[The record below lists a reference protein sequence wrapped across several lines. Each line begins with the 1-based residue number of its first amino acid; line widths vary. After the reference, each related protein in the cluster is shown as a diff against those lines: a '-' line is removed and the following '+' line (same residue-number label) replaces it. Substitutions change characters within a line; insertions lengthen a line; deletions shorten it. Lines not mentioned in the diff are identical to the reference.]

1 MTERTLIF
9 PHQLFDSHP
18 ALAPGRPVLLVEDS
32 LFFGDRH
39 APARFHRHKLLFHRA
54 SMSAYAERL
63 RRAGFRVDI
72 AGYEPAETARDRV
85 AALAGRGVRAL
96 HLADPGDFLLEKRLR
111 ESARQHGVSLHVS
124 PSPMFLTDPAW
135 ADAFFAPRGRYR
147 MADFYQAQRRR
158 LDVLVEDGAPAGG
171 RWSFDE
177 DNRKPLPRALA
188 PPAFERAALPRAQA
202 GLARAVSRDFPGNP
216 GEPVD
221 FWFPVTHAA
230 ARRGL
235 DDFLEHRLA
244 RFGDF
249 EDAISAQHPVLFHS
263 VLTPALNS
271 GLLTPGEVLER
282 TLEFAREHPVPLNAL
297 EGFIRQLIG
306 WREFIRIL
314 YRREGVRMRRGNFW
328 GHERPLPRSFYTG
341 ETGLDPLDA
350 VIRRVNRHAWCHHIE
365 RLMVAGNLM
374 VLCGIRPD
382 DAYRW
387 FMELFIDAYD
397 WVMVPNVY
405 GMALFADGGLF
416 ATKPYIS
423 GSAYIRR
430 MSDFAPGPW
439 CAVWDALFWN
449 FIGAHRAYF
458 LAQPRLSMMARTW
471 DKLGAAKQ
479 AEHRR
484 VATRFLD
491 ALK

>member
-1 MTERTLIF
+1 MTDLALIF
-9 PHQLFDSHP
+9 PHQLFDPHP
-18 ALAPGRPVLLVEDS
+18 ALASGRPVLLVEDS

-39 APARFHRHKLLFHRA
+39 APARFHRQKLLFHRA

-63 RRAGFRVDI
+63 RRAGHRVELAHYD
-72 AGYEPAETARDRV
+72 PAQTARERV
-85 AALAGRGVRAL
+85 AALAARGVRAL
-96 HLADPGDFLLEKRLR
+96 HLADPVDFLLEKRLR

-135 ADAFFAPRGRYR
+135 AAEFFERRGRYR

-158 LDVLVEDGAPAGG
+158 LNVLLQDGAPVGG
-171 RWSFDE
+171 QWSFDA
-177 DNRKPLPRALA
+177 DNRKPLPRGLT
-188 PPAFERAALPRAQA
+188 PPAFEHVELPRAQA
-202 GLARAVSRDFPGNP
+202 RLAREVAHAFPEHP
-216 GEPVD
+216 GDTED
-221 FWFPVTHAA
+221 FWFPVTHEA
-230 ARRGL
+230 ARKGL
-235 DDFLEHRLA
+235 DSFLEHRFA

-271 GLLTPGEVLER
+271 GLLTPAEVLSR
-282 TLEFAREHPVPLNAL
+282 ALEFAREHPVPLNAL

-306 WREFIRIL
+306 WREFIRVL
-314 YRREGVRMRRGNFW
+314 YVREGVRMRRGNFW
-328 GHERPLPRSFYTG
+328 GHERPLPKSFYTG
-341 ETGLDPLDA
+341 ETGIDPLDA
-350 VIRRVNRHAWCHHIE
+350 VIRRVNRLAWCHHIE

-405 GMALFADGGLF
+405 GMALFADGGVF

-449 FIGAHRAYF
+449 FIGAHRDYF
-458 LAQPRLSMMARTW
+458 IAQPRLSMMARTW
-471 DKLGAAKQ
+471 DKLGAAKR

-484 VATRFLD
+484 VAERFLD
-491 ALK
+491 GLK